1 MACSNTSNCN
11 CTKCCQGERGVSG
24 PRGPIGPQGPVGPI
38 GPQGIPGP
46 VGPSGGPAGPQG
58 PQGVQGPTGPAGPQG
73 LQGLAGA
80 IGPAG
85 LTFIGTWSSGGTYVL
100 NDVVSFGGSSY
111 FCINPVGPSATNP
124 SLDTVNWALLASQGA
139 TGPQGPTGPTGPTGP
154 AGPTGA
160 TGPAGPA
167 GGYIYEIGEYVPL
180 EGGVVFHRWISSSP
194 YGVPQGNG
202 IVQNYLIVDI
212 SDLGGPTQ
220 FATINAS
227 TVALSSWDG
236 LSNTNT
242 LVAAGPVFGIT
253 ATTAAAVCANSIN
266 SGKSDWYLPSISEL
280 KKLYINT
287 LEVNYSLTNIGGSI
301 LNFTSYW
308 SSTEANSSNAY
319 GMNFMN
325 NNQVMVTKGSVLM
338 VRAIRKF
345 NI

>member
-1 MACSNTSNCN
+1 MSCSNNCS
-11 CTKCCQGERGVSG
+11 CTKCCQGERGVAG
-24 PRGPIGPQGPVGPI
+24 PRGPVGPQGPIGITGPAGPIGPQ
-38 GPQGIPGP
+38 
-46 VGPSGGPAGPQG
+46 GPSGGPAGPTGPQG
-58 PQGVQGPTGPAGPQG
+58 PQGIPGAPGPTGPQGPSG
-73 LQGLAGA
+73 P

-85 LTFIGTWSSGGTYVL
+85 LTFIGVWSSATSYVL

-139 TGPQGPTGPTGPTGP
+139 TGPQGPQGIQGP
-154 AGPTGA
+154 AGA

-167 GGYIYEIGEYVPL
+167 GPTGPSGGYIYEIGEYVPL
-180 EGGVVFHRWISSSP
+180 EGGVVFHRWTSSSP

-212 SDLGGPTQ
+212 SDLGGSTQ
-220 FATINAS
+220 FATIN
-227 TVALSSWDG
+227 VNIGALSSWDG

-242 LVAAGPVFGIT
+242 LVAAGPVSGIT

-301 LNFTSYW
+301 LNYTSYW
-308 SSTEANSSNAY
+308 SSSEANSSDAY